1 MTPEQPTSVPPG
13 WYPDPHGVAELRWW
27 DGSDWTDHLHNTD
40 ASAENA
46 EPTAAEPA
54 FAEPAFAEPAPVE
67 PAPVEPAP
75 FEPAP
80 FEHSAA
86 QPAEVT
92 PAEPVTLAPVAVDP
106 AAVDP
111 AAVDPALDF
120 PPPEYHPLGQVED
133 DFGTPVFDLG
143 YEPTPAAAHEVVPDA
158 PSPMHD
164 LFSMETP
171 VEEAATAA
179 PEVDAP
185 GTELPQLPE
194 PVPAEPFAAEPFSA
208 EPFAAAPS
216 AGAPI
221 EAEPTPVTDPNRL
234 PSRREL
240 RERGGT
246 LAEPLPVHDAPVPEA
261 PVFDPAEQYAA
272 PTVAPAQPAA
282 IFDTS
287 VPTSF
292 DWTADAPDTPPADP
306 EFSAMPTLDPVS
318 LAPETPETFTPEQ
331 MPLPTQVV
339 PEPAAAWSAHNA
351 PSVLPVVEIPLPTLR
366 SSTISG
372 WLIAFMPLIA
382 GILSLGAVKGAEN
395 YPRYAPAGVSWWM
408 LVGGVLVILYLIT
421 AVLAVADRRRLDSF
435 GHSAP
440 AHWAWAFAT
449 APAYLTMRMFAILR
463 ETGRMTSQLWV
474 WIILT
479 LALVGAY
486 LAATYFAPD
495 LVSAYTLP
503 FL

>member
-1 MTPEQPTSVPPG
+1 MKNMTPEQPTSVPPG

-40 ASAENA
+40 ALTENA
-46 EPTAAEPA
+46 EPTVAEPVVV
-54 FAEPAFAEPAPVE
+54 EPVVVE
-67 PAPVEPAP
+67 PAPN
-75 FEPAP
+75 EPAP

-86 QPAEVT
+86 QPAEVA
-92 PAEPVTLAPVAVDP
+92 PAEPVTLAP
-106 AAVDP
+106 AA
-111 AAVDPALDF
+111 ADPALDF
-120 PPPEYHPLGQVED
+120 PPPSYHPPGQVED

-143 YEPTPAAAHEVVPDA
+143 YEPTPTAADEFVPDVQ
-158 PSPMHD
+158 SPMHD
-164 LFSMETP
+164 LFSVETP
-171 VEEAATAA
+171 VEDASTAA

-185 GTELPQLPE
+185 EAELPQLSE
-194 PVPAEPFAAEPFSA
+194 PVPVEPFTA
-208 EPFAAAPS
+208 EPFAAAPIAAVPS
-216 AGAPI
+216 A
-221 EAEPTPVTDPNRL
+221 AEPTPFTDPNRL

-246 LAEPLPVHDAPVPEA
+246 LAEPLPVHDAPVHDAPVPELPVPEV

-282 IFDTS
+282 SFDTS

-292 DWTADAPDTPPADP
+292 DWTADAPGTSVADP
-306 EFSAMPTLDPVS
+306 EFGTMPTVDPV
-318 LAPETPETFTPEQ
+318 APVPETPETFTPEQ
-331 MPLPTQVV
+331 MSIPTQVV
-339 PEPAAAWSAHNA
+339 PEPAAAWSAHDA
-351 PSVLPVVEIPLPTLR
+351 PSVLPVAETPLPTLR

-395 YPRYAPAGVSWWM
+395 YPRYAPAGVSWWT
-408 LVGGVLVILYLIT
+408 LVAGVLVILYLIT
-421 AVLAVADRRRLDSF
+421 VVLAVADRRRLDSF

-449 APAYLTMRMFAILR
+449 APVYLIMRMFAILR